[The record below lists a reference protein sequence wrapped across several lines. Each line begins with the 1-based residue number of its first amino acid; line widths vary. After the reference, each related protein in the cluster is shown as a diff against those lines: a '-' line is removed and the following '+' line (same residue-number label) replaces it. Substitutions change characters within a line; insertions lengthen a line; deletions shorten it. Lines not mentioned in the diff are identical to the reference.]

1 MRELSNV
8 LFMISSNICF
18 FAFFPQLKVS
28 VSLILAETVGCAR
41 KTLTTTSARVQLD
54 LWEKTANV
62 SDLMLL

>member
-1 MRELSNV
+1 
-8 LFMISSNICF
+8 MISSNICF

-28 VSLILAETVGCAR
+28 VSLILAETGGCAR